1 MERRRFLRA
10 LGGATVGASLLD
22 AACDRPG
29 DTDGDIGPDARAA
42 SSGTAAEAP
51 GFRGWTWVHGGGDR
65 GADEWRGRFARLKD
79 AGITAV
85 LVSGGDTAMLSGAA
99 HDAGLEFHRWLWILN
114 RSGDAWVKENHPEW
128 FDVSRNGESSLT
140 HPPYV
145 GYYQWLCP
153 TREEVREYLRG
164 VIGEVARDD
173 AVDGVHL
180 DYIRH
185 PDVILPIGLWSKYGI
200 VQDREYPQY
209 DFCYC
214 DVCRSTFVSQGGTD
228 PLEQT
233 DPTTDVG
240 WREFR
245 WHSVTGVVQG
255 LAEEVRSHGKPI
267 SAAVFPTPAIARRL
281 VRQEWDR
288 WPLDMVFPM
297 LYHRFYEEPVSWIG
311 TGVAEG
317 VRALGGR
324 FPLYAGL
331 YLPDLDP
338 DALAEAIRGAR
349 DNGAAGFSL
358 FEMNGITDER
368 MAGIRKALG

>member
-1 MERRRFLRA
+1 MKRRRFLRA
-10 LGGATVGASLLD
+10 LGGATVGASLFETACRGSGD
-22 AACDRPG
+22 AAESALNANA
-29 DTDGDIGPDARAA
+29 DTTRAA
-42 SSGTAAEAP
+42 GGP
-51 GFRGWTWVHGGGDR
+51 PFRGWTWVHGGADR
-65 GADEWRGRFARLKD
+65 TGAEWRDRFARLRD
-79 AGITAV
+79 AGITGV
-85 LVSGGDTAMLSGAA
+85 LVSGGDTALLSGAA
-99 HDAGLEFHRWLWILN
+99 HEAGLEFHRWLWILN

-153 TREEVREYLRG
+153 TREPVREYLRG

-185 PDVILPIGLWSKYGI
+185 PDVILPVGLWSKYGI
-200 VQDREYPQY
+200 VQDKEYPEY

-214 DVCRSTFVSQGGTD
+214 DVCRSTFTMQGGTD
-228 PLEQT
+228 PLEQP
-233 DPTTDVG
+233 DPTADIA

-245 WHSVTGVVQG
+245 WNSVTGVVRV
-255 LAEEVRSHGKPI
+255 LSEEVRSQGKPI
-267 SAAVFPTPAIARRL
+267 SAAVFPTPTIARQL
-281 VRQEWDR
+281 VRQAWDQ

-297 LYHRFYEEPVSWIG
+297 LYNSFYEEPVSWIG

-317 VRALGGR
+317 VNALGGR

-338 DALAEAIRGAR
+338 DALAEAIGEAR
-349 DNGAAGFSL
+349 SNGAAGFSL

-368 MAGIRKALG
+368 MAGIRKALV

>member
-1 MERRRFLRA
+1 MERRGFLRA

-22 AACDRPG
+22 TACGRD
-29 DTDGDIGPDARAA
+29 DTEAGSALRASA
-42 SSGTAAEAP
+42 DSSGPTAAAP

-65 GADEWRGRFARLKD
+65 TAEEWRARFARLRG

-85 LVSGGDTAMLSGAA
+85 LVSGGDTRVLSTAA
-99 HDAGLEFHRWLWILN
+99 HDAGLEFHRWLWIMN

-153 TREEVREYLRG
+153 TREEVREYLRR
-164 VIGEVARDD
+164 VIREVAADD

-185 PDVILPIGLWSKYGI
+185 PDVILPVGLWSKYDI
-200 VQDREYPQY
+200 VQDREYPEY

-214 DVCRSTFVSQGGTD
+214 DVCRSTFVAQGGTD
-228 PLEQT
+228 PLEQP
-233 DPTTDVG
+233 DPTTDIA

-245 WHSVTGVVQG
+245 WHSVTGVVQA
-255 LAEEVRSHGKPI
+255 LSEEVRSHGKPI
-267 SAAVFPTPAIARRL
+267 SAAVFPTPTIARQL

-297 LYHRFYEEPVSWIG
+297 LYNSFYEQPVSWIG
-311 TGVAEG
+311 AGVAEG
-317 VRALGGR
+317 VQALAGR
-324 FPLYAGL
+324 FPLCAGL

-338 DALAEAIRGAR
+338 DALAEAVEAAR
-349 DNGAAGFSL
+349 ANGAAGFSL

-368 MAGIRKALG
+368 LRALQHALGA